1 MRLICAAKTWTDTAR
16 HMHLPHKRNEY
27 FIVEDIFCSKI
38 AKFKHSIRKGKFD
51 KLLYIDKNQSGYNDN
66 LYMQRQ
72 RVRKKREINLVRGG
86 GGKRPGIESDHGHCN
101 SFEISELVR
110 KHIATNP
117 SLAAVKS
124 AIYQE
129 LVSLYPD
136 GYFTVMCV
144 DGAVSY
150 QADSHRYC
158 VEGNMDHNCYV
169 FMM

>member
-1 MRLICAAKTWTDTAR
+1 MRVPFVVLIF
-16 HMHLPHKRNEY
+16 LPITTT
-27 FIVEDIFCSKI
+27 FLFPTGGGGGGCCCQQQSSCQPQCG
-38 AKFKHSIRKGKFD
+38 ATQSCCCGGGGLGK
-51 KLLYIDKNQSGYNDN
+51 
-66 LYMQRQ
+66 
-72 RVRKKREINLVRGG
+72 RKKREINLVRGG